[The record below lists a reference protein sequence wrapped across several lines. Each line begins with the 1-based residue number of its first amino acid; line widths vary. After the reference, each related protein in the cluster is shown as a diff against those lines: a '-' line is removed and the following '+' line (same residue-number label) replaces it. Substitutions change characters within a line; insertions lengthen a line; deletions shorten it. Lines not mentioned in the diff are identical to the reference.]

1 MNHLAAFF
9 FLLCAPAA
17 SGFAPAT
24 SSISSAS
31 SSSLMSSALPMAR
44 RGKGLDIGDGG
55 ASTNRLNNPKSIGG
69 GSDASNK
76 SSSSNNNWIQ
86 TSIPSI
92 DSLPKEQNVVKVI
105 DTNVPKLI
113 DKNTNP
119 TGAVSI
125 VNIDKQ
131 TYCFSSSC
139 ASCKIPLPKAEVLSP
154 NEETNGVDPRLRCDF
169 CGAAYNLRTGVRL
182 TKKDG
187 SEGWKPLGFLFG
199 NANGEN
205 NPLPVYALGERGGK
219 VYINVP

>member
-1 MNHLAAFF
+1 MNHLAALF
-9 FLLCAPAA
+9 FLFCASTA
-17 SGFAPAT
+17 SGFVPAT
-24 SSISSAS
+24 SSISPAS
-31 SSSLMSSALPMAR
+31 PSLALSMAR

-69 GSDASNK
+69 TSDASNK
-76 SSSSNNNWIQ
+76 SSSSNNSWIQ

-92 DSLPKEQNVVKVI
+92 DSLPQEQNMVKVI

-139 ASCKIPLPKAEVLSP
+139 AGCKIPLPKAEILSP
-154 NEETNGVDPRLRCDF
+154 NDETNGVDPRLRCDF
-169 CGAAYNLRTGVRL
+169 CGATYNLRTGVRL